1 VISRQLPALKE
12 IVGHESICE
21 NIVTLTRCDWSGPAS
36 AKLDARHFFWRPKVK
51 LQIRTSCS
59 LRSGLLFSEALGPVP
74 VLKVLI
80 VLGTGR
86 FFGGFGTCPRFEGS
100 GVGGQRIGG
109 GGRWVLGCG
118 GWGTGSRRVSL
129 YLGALLG
136 VGLAGFWVE
145 KDFGN
150 IQVAPSY
157 VGDAS

>member
-74 VLKVLI
+74 VLKVPE
-80 VLGTGR
+80 LGGNGLGVVG
-86 FFGGFGTCPRFEGS
+86 GGFWDVV
-100 GVGGQRIGG
+100 VGY
-109 GGRWVLGCG
+109 WV
-118 GWGTGSRRVSL
+118 SPRVSL
-129 YLGALLG
+129 YFGALLG